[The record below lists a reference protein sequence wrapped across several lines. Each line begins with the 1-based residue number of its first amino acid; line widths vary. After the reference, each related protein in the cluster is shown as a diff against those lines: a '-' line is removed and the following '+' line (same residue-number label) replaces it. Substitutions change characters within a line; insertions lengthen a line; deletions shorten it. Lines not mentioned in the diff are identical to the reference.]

1 MLTKSCEEF
10 VQVLASKAPVPGGGG
25 ACAYVAALGM
35 ALGSMVGN
43 LTVGKKKYKAVEEE
57 IQALLIESEA
67 LMHSLKVLVEK
78 DAEAFYPLIQAYQ
91 LPKNTDQEKE
101 IKENTLQEA
110 LVGAASI
117 PLEIGRYCLK
127 AIDLHEQFAKKG
139 TMMAISDI
147 GVGVAFCKAALQ
159 GAKLNVII
167 NTKMMRDQ
175 ALKDKMEEEI
185 YQIEKEGIQKADKI
199 FSDIEKLLIKE

>member
-1 MLTKSCEEF
+1 
-10 VQVLASKAPVPGGGG
+10 
-25 ACAYVAALGM
+25 
-35 ALGSMVGN
+35 MVGN